1 MRDTQSST
9 EIRLNI
15 LYFNYDLPT
24 MQRGQSSANRQPPA
38 GHMPHLPR
46 RWRSTLSSTVLF
58 QQHPQTKLFV
68 VHGDCCRS
76 NYYITST
83 CSLLMT
89 CPKCNGSGSY
99 PPGNQYHM
107 CSKCMG
113 TGHYTNGASSSI
125 TPIDFVIIVVVL
137 LVLLIK
143 FCS

>member
-1 MRDTQSST
+1 
-9 EIRLNI
+9 
-15 LYFNYDLPT
+15 
-24 MQRGQSSANRQPPA
+24 
-38 GHMPHLPR
+38 
-46 RWRSTLSSTVLF
+46 
-58 QQHPQTKLFV
+58 
-68 VHGDCCRS
+68 
-76 NYYITST
+76 
-83 CSLLMT
+83 MT